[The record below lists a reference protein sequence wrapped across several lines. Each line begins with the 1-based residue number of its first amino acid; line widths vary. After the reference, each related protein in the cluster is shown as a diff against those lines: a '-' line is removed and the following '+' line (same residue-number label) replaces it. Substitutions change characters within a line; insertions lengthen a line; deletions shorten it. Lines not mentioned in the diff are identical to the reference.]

1 MNEKEMEGINLEAET
16 GEAAADSVNPETDV
30 SAQEGKQEETQT
42 GPVKRGRGRPP
53 KNQQPEK
60 TESSGE
66 DIEAASPENPM
77 SVADADSD
85 SAEDQ
90 TESGSRDG
98 NRESTR
104 NQDFVLINRG
114 MQILTEFVKSQS
126 QSQEKLI
133 RAQTEFSNSVMDRMD
148 QYRIHM
154 SKLESEAAE
163 KEKNRLRDS
172 YLEAQKKADDY
183 LEEIHQ
189 LRTQLDLSGRKT
201 IKMGVKIDSLT
212 AENESL
218 RQKLRDM
225 DEKLTERSRTAD
237 GSESDIEGAED
248 EAAMSEPD
256 ASCNSSDDSSE
267 KFAGERSSGFCGLK
281 QRRRKKFLEKVYCD
295 RRYSNAQ
302 IALIRKADKAGIPL
316 EGLKELCDPD
326 ISISNMQVM
335 LSYMKR

>member
-1 MNEKEMEGINLEAET
+1 
-16 GEAAADSVNPETDV
+16 
-30 SAQEGKQEETQT
+30 
-42 GPVKRGRGRPP
+42 
-53 KNQQPEK
+53 
-60 TESSGE
+60 
-66 DIEAASPENPM
+66 M
-77 SVADADSD
+77 SDADADSAGD
-85 SAEDQ
+85 P
-90 TESGSRDG
+90 TGSDG
-98 NRESTR
+98 GDRNQENAR
-104 NQDFVLINRG
+104 NQDFVLVNRG

-218 RQKLRDM
+218 RQKLRDLE
-225 DEKLTERSRTAD
+225 EKLAEKSRAAV
-237 GSESDIEGAED
+237 GSESDTGSAED
-248 EAAMSEPD
+248 EVGISD
-256 ASCNSSDDSSE
+256 TDTSCNSSDDSSE
-267 KFAGERSSGFCGLK
+267 KSAGERPSGFCGLK

>member
-1 MNEKEMEGINLEAET
+1 MNEKEMEEINFEVDS
-16 GEAAADSVNPETDV
+16 GEPAADSVNPEADV
-30 SAQEGKQEETQT
+30 SAQEGKQEETQA

-53 KNQQPEK
+53 KNQQPDK
-60 TESSGE
+60 TESSGG
-66 DIEAASPENPM
+66 DLEAAGPVDSM
-77 SVADADSD
+77 SDADSD
-85 SAEDQ
+85 SAEDP
-90 TESGSRDG
+90 TGSDAGDRTQE
-98 NRESTR
+98 NAR
-104 NQDFVLINRG
+104 NQDFVLVNRG

-154 SKLESEAAE
+154 SKLESDAAE

-212 AENESL
+212 AENETL
-218 RQKLRDM
+218 RQKLRDLE
-225 DEKLTERSRTAD
+225 EKLTERSRNAYD
-237 GSESDIEGAED
+237 SEFDAGGAED
-248 EAAMSEPD
+248 EAVVTETD
-256 ASCNSSDDSSE
+256 ERCNSSDDFSE
-267 KFAGERSSGFCGLK
+267 KSAGNQSSGFCGLK

>member
-1 MNEKEMEGINLEAET
+1 MNEKEMEGINFETET
-16 GEAAADSVNPETDV
+16 GEAAADSVKPEAAV
-30 SAQEGKQEETQT
+30 SAQEGKQEEGPA

-60 TESSGE
+60 PESPGE
-66 DIEAASPENPM
+66 DIEAAGPVDSM
-77 SVADADSD
+77 SDADSD
-85 SAEDQ
+85 SAEDP
-90 TESGSRDG
+90 TGSDSGDR
-98 NRESTR
+98 NLENAR
-104 NQDFVLINRG
+104 NQDFLLVNRG

-225 DEKLTERSRTAD
+225 KEKLAAKSRAAN

-248 EAAMSEPD
+248 ETAMSETD
-256 ASCNSSDDSSE
+256 ESCNSSGDSPE
-267 KFAGERSSGFCGLK
+267 KSAGERSSGFCGLK

-335 LSYMKR
+335 FSYMKR